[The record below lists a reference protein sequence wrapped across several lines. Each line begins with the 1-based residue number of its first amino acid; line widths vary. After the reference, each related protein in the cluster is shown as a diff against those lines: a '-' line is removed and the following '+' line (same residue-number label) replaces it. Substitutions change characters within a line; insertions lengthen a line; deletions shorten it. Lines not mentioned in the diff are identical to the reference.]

1 MNEIT
6 SKLASGLNALMQEY
20 EASSHNIAN
29 SGTAGYKRKVTSF
42 SAELQKS
49 IRGDYS
55 PMAGTIKA
63 QESSDFTQGQLVHT
77 GQPLDVGLEGKGFI
91 TLDTPSG
98 RLFTRNGAL
107 QINILGQLTDLNGHR
122 VAGQNGPITIPG
134 GVNEADIS
142 IDQDGVLRA
151 GEAQLGQIRIMEFDK
166 PAEQLTGAGNG
177 CYRGPE
183 DYRPVGPVRTVVRQ
197 GYREQSNVKI
207 MEELTGLLSVSRAFE
222 ANMSMLKRG
231 RENSSAMIE
240 VAKS

>member
-6 SKLASGLNALMQEY
+6 SKIASGLNALMQEY

-55 PMAGTIKA
+55 PLAGAIRA
-63 QESSDFTQGQLVHT
+63 QESSDFTQGQLVRT
-77 GQPLDVGLEGKGFI
+77 GQPLDIGLEGRGFI
-91 TLDTPSG
+91 TLDTPGG
-98 RLFTRNGAL
+98 RLYTRNGAL
-107 QINILGQLTDLNGHR
+107 QINILGQLTDMNGHR
-122 VAGQNGPITIPG
+122 VAGQNGPIAVPG
-134 GVNEADIS
+134 GVNESEIT
-142 IDQDGVLRA
+142 IDENGVLRA
-151 GEAQLGQIRIMEFDK
+151 GEAELGQIQITEFEN
-166 PAEQLTGAGNG
+166 PGEQLTGAGNG

-183 DYRPVGPVRTVVRQ
+183 DFRPRGPVETIVRQ

-222 ANMSMLKRG
+222 ANMSMLKRQ